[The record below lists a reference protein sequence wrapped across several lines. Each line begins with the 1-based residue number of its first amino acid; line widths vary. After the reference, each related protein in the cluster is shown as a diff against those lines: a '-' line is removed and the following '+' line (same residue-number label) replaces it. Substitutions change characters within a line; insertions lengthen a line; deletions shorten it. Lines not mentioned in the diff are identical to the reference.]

1 MSLPV
6 QTDIAAGL
14 AVADVVHLHQLRDI
28 CRVCTDLG
36 KGQGH
41 PDGPEECPECLDTLQ
56 RRAFGI
62 VEVHLTPKDPDSH
75 LGQTLFAA
83 VLRAV
88 VHPRWHDDRQTRAVG
103 AIILGG
109 EHVLQMVA
117 VPVLLTAHAHNVI
130 VAHHTGPHDVCTGL
144 VIVGIL
150 HDPAAFVEHGQQ
162 HALQHPVRHFHVRR
176 IGEVALK
183 GVGHDVRDAAGRL
196 IGGQAFREGRVQH
209 GEAGTEAV
217 GLRAVL
223 LQRFLVGDDGIRGA
237 FAAGGGN
244 GQDGAPRQSLLRHL
258 PGEKIPE
265 ITVIGYAD
273 GDGLGGIDDA
283 AAAHRQN
290 EVDLLPAAQFDSLVH
305 QTAAGIGLDA
315 PQLHSIQ
322 VFFFQAGHDP
332 VQQAGAFGRLPA
344 VDHQHPAAAEALDIP
359 AGLRLPVLS
368 EHEVGRAVKIKVPHR
383 NAPLN
388 IRSFSHRADRR
399 TGISP

>member
-1 MSLPV
+1 M
-6 QTDIAAGL
+6 
-14 AVADVVHLHQLRDI
+14 VHLHQLRDI
-28 CRVCTDLG
+28 CRIGADLG

-41 PDGPEECPECLDTLQ
+41 PDGPQECPEGLDTLQ
-56 RRAFGI
+56 RRALRV
-62 VEVHLTPKDPDSH
+62 VEVHLAAENPDGH

-88 VHPRWHDDRQTRAVG
+88 AHPRRHDDRQTRAVG
-103 AIILGG
+103 AVILGG

-130 VAHHTGPHDVCTGL
+130 VAHHTGPHDVRPRL
-144 VIVGIL
+144 VVVRII
-150 HDPAAFVEHGQQ
+150 HDSAPLVEHGQQ
-162 HALQHPVRHFHVRR
+162 NALQHPVRDLHVRR
-176 IGEVALK
+176 IGEIALK

-196 IGGQAFREGRVQH
+196 ISGQAFREGRVQH
-209 GEAGTEAV
+209 GEARPEAV
-217 GLRAVL
+217 GFRAVL

-244 GQDGAPRQSLLRHL
+244 GQDGAHRQSLLRHL
-258 PGEKIPE
+258 PGEKVPE
-265 ITVIGYAD
+265 IAVIGYAD

-283 AAAHRQN
+283 AAAHGQN
-290 EVDLLPAAQFDSLVH
+290 EVDLFPAAEVDALIDKA
-305 QTAAGIGLDA
+305 AAGIGLHA
-315 PQLHSIQ
+315 PQLHGIQ
-322 VFFFQAGHDP
+322 VFFLQAGHDP
-332 VQQAGAFGRLPA
+332 VQQAGAFGGLPA
-344 VDHQHPAAAEALDIP
+344 VDHQHPAAAKALDIP

-399 TGISP
+399 TGTSP